1 MKVLLNTRRTEL
13 FIITG
18 RGCSAGMHFIAVHP
32 AGQFMKA
39 GGNGPSHSKRK
50 TTCLI
55 ALQSLCPGAPRS
67 AWVATVHIFGIFFFS
82 FFYFFSFFRPRGGG
96 RVGHVEGQDPQ
107 GYVVLRTLFCYLGR
121 LPAIRIRRMAIA
133 RFPKFIAYSRHQ
145 FRVRCRYWPDYSPW
159 SCWSLRP

>member
-39 GGNGPSHSKRK
+39 GGIEPSHSKRK
-50 TTCLI
+50 TTCPI
-55 ALQSLCPGAPRS
+55 VLQSLCSGAPRS

-82 FFYFFSFFRPRGGG
+82 FFLFFLFFFIFSLFFVRAAGAGSGTLKVKTLKGMLSYVRSF
-96 RVGHVEGQDPQ
+96 
-107 GYVVLRTLFCYLGR
+107 
-121 LPAIRIRRMAIA
+121 AAWNA
-133 RFPKFIAYSRHQ
+133 
-145 FRVRCRYWPDYSPW
+145 CR
-159 SCWSLRP
+159 

>member
-18 RGCSAGMHFIAVHP
+18 RGCSAGMHFIAGHP

-39 GGNGPSHSKRK
+39 GGIGPSHSKRK

-82 FFYFFSFFRPRGGG
+82 FFLFFLFFSSARRGSAW
-96 RVGHVEGQDPQ
+96 HVEGQDLQ
-107 GYVVLRTLFCYLGR
+107 GYVVLRRLFCCLQH

-133 RFPKFIAYSRHQ
+133 SFPSFMAYSRHQ
-145 FRVRCRYWPDYSPW
+145 SGVRYRF
-159 SCWSLRP
+159 

>member
-50 TTCLI
+50 TTCLT
-55 ALQSLCPGAPRS
+55 ALQSLCLGAPRS

-82 FFYFFSFFRPRGGG
+82 FFLFFLFFSSARG
-96 RVGHVEGQDPQ
+96 RWAWHVEGQDPQ
-107 GYVVLRTLFCYLGR
+107 GYVVLRMLFCCLQH

-133 RFPKFIAYSRHQ
+133 SFPSFMAYSRHQ
-145 FRVRCRYWPDYSPW
+145 SGVRYRF
-159 SCWSLRP
+159 

>member
-13 FIITG
+13 FFITG

-39 GGNGPSHSKRK
+39 GGIGPSHSKRK

-107 GYVVLRTLFCYLGR
+107 GYVVLRSLFCYLTP
-121 LPAIRIRRMAIA
+121 LPAIRIRRIAIVREEAYLFSHLAHSSHIPGAPPLA
-133 RFPKFIAYSRHQ
+133 RAHIL
-145 FRVRCRYWPDYSPW
+145 PD
-159 SCWSLRP
+159 

>member
-1 MKVLLNTRRTEL
+1 MKL

-39 GGNGPSHSKRK
+39 GGIGPSHSKRK

-82 FFYFFSFFRPRGGG
+82 FFLFFLFFSSARRG
-96 RVGHVEGQDPQ
+96 RAGHVEGLDPQ
-107 GYVVLRTLFCYLGR
+107 GYVVLRLLFCCLGR

-133 RFPKFIAYSRHQ
+133 SFPSFMAYSRHQ
-145 FRVRCRYWPDYSPW
+145 SGVRYRF
-159 SCWSLRP
+159 

>member
-13 FIITG
+13 FFITG

-32 AGQFMKA
+32 GGQFMKA
-39 GGNGPSHSKRK
+39 GGIGPSHSKRK

-55 ALQSLCPGAPRS
+55 VLQSLCSGAPRS

-82 FFYFFSFFRPRGGG
+82 FFLFFLFFSSARG
-96 RVGHVEGQDPQ
+96 RWAWHVEGQDPQ
-107 GYVVLRTLFCYLGR
+107 GYVVLRMLFCCLQH

-133 RFPKFIAYSRHQ
+133 SFPSFMAYSRHQ
-145 FRVRCRYWPDYSPW
+145 SGVRYRF
-159 SCWSLRP
+159 

>member
-39 GGNGPSHSKRK
+39 GGIGPSHSKRK

-55 ALQSLCPGAPRS
+55 ALQSLCSGVPRS

-107 GYVVLRTLFCYLGR
+107 GYVVLRRLFCCLQH
-121 LPAIRIRRMAIA
+121 LPAIRIRKMAIA
-133 RFPKFIAYSRHQ
+133 RFPSFMAYSRHQ
-145 FRVRCRYWPDYSPW
+145 SGVRYRF
-159 SCWSLRP
+159 

>member
-1 MKVLLNTRRTEL
+1 MKL

-18 RGCSAGMHFIAVHP
+18 MGCSAGMHFIAVHP

-39 GGNGPSHSKRK
+39 GGSGPSHSKRK

-55 ALQSLCPGAPRS
+55 ALQSLRPGAPRS

-96 RVGHVEGQDPQ
+96 RVGHVEGQD
-107 GYVVLRTLFCYLGR
+107 
-121 LPAIRIRRMAIA
+121 
-133 RFPKFIAYSRHQ
+133 H
-145 FRVRCRYWPDYSPW
+145 
-159 SCWSLRP
+159 

>member
-1 MKVLLNTRRTEL
+1 MKL

-82 FFYFFSFFRPRGGG
+82 FFLFFLFFSSARRGSG
-96 RVGHVEGQDPQ
+96 RARSRSGPSRVCCLTSALLLPGTLASDQNQENGHRQFSQ
-107 GYVVLRTLFCYLGR
+107 LY
-121 LPAIRIRRMAIA
+121 RI
-133 RFPKFIAYSRHQ
+133 Q
-145 FRVRCRYWPDYSPW
+145 
-159 SCWSLRP
+159 

>member
-1 MKVLLNTRRTEL
+1 MKL

-39 GGNGPSHSKRK
+39 GGIEPSHSKRK

-55 ALQSLCPGAPRS
+55 ALQSFCSGAPRS

-82 FFYFFSFFRPRGGG
+82 FFLFFLFFSSARRG
-96 RVGHVEGQDPQ
+96 RAWHVEGLDPQ
-107 GYVVLRTLFCYLGR
+107 GYVVLRMFFCCLQH
-121 LPAIRIRRMAIA
+121 LPAFRIRRMANTV
-133 RFPKFIAYSRHQ
+133 RRHSFPPTGQ
-145 FRVRCRYWPDYSPW
+145 RY
-159 SCWSLRP
+159 RIQ

>member
-1 MKVLLNTRRTEL
+1 
-13 FIITG
+13 
-18 RGCSAGMHFIAVHP
+18 
-32 AGQFMKA
+32 MKA

-55 ALQSLCPGAPRS
+55 VLQSLCSGAPRS

-107 GYVVLRTLFCYLGR
+107 GYVVLRMFFCCLER

-133 RFPKFIAYSRHQ
+133 SFPSFMAYSRTISPGAA
-145 FRVRCRYWPDYSPW
+145 VRYSSELIPW
-159 SCWSLRP
+159 IRCLFLRLSPKVANGPYGRTL

>member
-1 MKVLLNTRRTEL
+1 MKL

-32 AGQFMKA
+32 VGQFMKA

-55 ALQSLCPGAPRS
+55 VLQSLCPGAPRS

-82 FFYFFSFFRPRGGG
+82 FFLFFLFFSSARRG
-96 RVGHVEGQDPQ
+96 RAWHVEGLDPQ
-107 GYVVLRTLFCYLGR
+107 GYVVLRRLFCCLQH

-133 RFPKFIAYSRHQ
+133 SFPSFMAYSRHQ
-145 FRVRCRYWPDYSPW
+145 SGVRYRF
-159 SCWSLRP
+159 

>member
-1 MKVLLNTRRTEL
+1 MKL

-18 RGCSAGMHFIAVHP
+18 MGCSAGMHFIAVHP

-39 GGNGPSHSKRK
+39 GGIGPSHSKHK

-82 FFYFFSFFRPRGGG
+82 FFLFFLFFSSARRG
-96 RVGHVEGQDPQ
+96 RAGHGKGPKNLR
-107 GYVVLRTLFCYLGR
+107 YVVLRLLFYR
-121 LPAIRIRRMAIA
+121 LMVVPAFRNYGDGQLRVFPHCRI
-133 RFPKFIAYSRHQ
+133 Q
-145 FRVRCRYWPDYSPW
+145 
-159 SCWSLRP
+159 

>member
-55 ALQSLCPGAPRS
+55 VLQSLCPGAPRS

-82 FFYFFSFFRPRGGG
+82 FFLFFLFFSSARRG
-96 RVGHVEGQDPQ
+96 RAWHVEGLDPQ
-107 GYVVLRTLFCYLGR
+107 GYVVLRTLFCCLER
-121 LPAIRIRRMAIA
+121 LPVIRIRRMAIA
-133 RFPKFIAYSRHQ
+133 SFPSFMAYSRHQ
-145 FRVRCRYWPDYSPW
+145 SGVRYRF
-159 SCWSLRP
+159 

>member
-50 TTCLI
+50 TTCLT
-55 ALQSLCPGAPRS
+55 ALQSLCLGAPRS

-82 FFYFFSFFRPRGGG
+82 FFLFFLFFSSARG
-96 RVGHVEGQDPQ
+96 RWAWHVEGQDPQ
-107 GYVVLRTLFCYLGR
+107 GYVVLRRLFCCLQH

-133 RFPKFIAYSRHQ
+133 SFPSFMAYSRHQ
-145 FRVRCRYWPDYSPW
+145 SGVRYRF
-159 SCWSLRP
+159 

>member
-13 FIITG
+13 FFITG

-39 GGNGPSHSKRK
+39 GGIGPSHSKRK

-55 ALQSLCPGAPRS
+55 VLQSFCSGVPRS
-67 AWVATVHIFGIFFFS
+67 AWVQIVHIFGIFFFS
-82 FFYFFSFFRPRGGG
+82 FFFIFFFFSSARRG
-96 RVGHVEGQDPQ
+96 RAGHVEGQDPQ
-107 GYVVLRTLFCYLGR
+107 GYVVLRMLFCYLGR

-133 RFPKFIAYSRHQ
+133 SFSQIYRIQ
-145 FRVRCRYWPDYSPW
+145 
-159 SCWSLRP
+159 

>member
-1 MKVLLNTRRTEL
+1 MKL

-39 GGNGPSHSKRK
+39 GGIEPSHSKRK

-96 RVGHVEGQDPQ
+96 RVGHVEGQD
-107 GYVVLRTLFCYLGR
+107 
-121 LPAIRIRRMAIA
+121 
-133 RFPKFIAYSRHQ
+133 H
-145 FRVRCRYWPDYSPW
+145 
-159 SCWSLRP
+159 